1 MRNDAKSTARDAKKK
16 KKILHDACFAF
27 QRQQHP
33 SRPFHSI
40 LFLLLLLIIISLPLL
55 TLKKAMNATMLA
67 LRRSFARPRLTVG
80 AVRHLNVHEYVSMEI
95 MQAHGIKTP
104 NCSVASTP
112 EEAEQIFVHKLN
124 KRK

>member
-1 MRNDAKSTARDAKKK
+1 
-16 KKILHDACFAF
+16 
-27 QRQQHP
+27 
-33 SRPFHSI
+33 
-40 LFLLLLLIIISLPLL
+40 
-55 TLKKAMNATMLA
+55 MLA
-67 LRRSFARPRLTVG
+67 LRSFARPRLTVG

-124 KRK
+124 KRKLYLCDRRTIVRYTRVLTNTHTHTHISFSL